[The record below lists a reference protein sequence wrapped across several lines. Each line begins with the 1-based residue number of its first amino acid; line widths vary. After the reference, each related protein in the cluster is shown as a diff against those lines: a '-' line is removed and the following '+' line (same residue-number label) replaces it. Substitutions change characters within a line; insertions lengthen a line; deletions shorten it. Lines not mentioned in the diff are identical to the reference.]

1 MSLNTEPAPVPA
13 GLPTAVLARQIG
25 GPELARAVVAESPEQ
40 QGKALSL
47 LIGQVYA
54 SASPL
59 LKARLLQR
67 LVAPLGV
74 LAAVAVAHGAFAR
87 IKLQTGWQEL
97 PGLQGLG
104 PELQKISVDDVVA
117 LADRVQLLGTDALL
131 RLADLIGKSPV
142 LASSAAAALLMSLL
156 IRSAQNSPLAEA

>member
-1 MSLNTEPAPVPA
+1 MSLNTEPALVPA
-13 GLPTAVLARQIG
+13 GLPTALLARQIG

-74 LAAVAVAHGAFAR
+74 LA
-87 IKLQTGWQEL
+87 
-97 PGLQGLG
+97 
-104 PELQKISVDDVVA
+104 
-117 LADRVQLLGTDALL
+117 
-131 RLADLIGKSPV
+131 
-142 LASSAAAALLMSLL
+142 
-156 IRSAQNSPLAEA
+156 EA

>member
-1 MSLNTEPAPVPA
+1 MSLNTEPTPVPA
-13 GLPTAVLARQIG
+13 GLSTLALTRQVDS
-25 GPELARAVVAESPEQ
+25 PELTCTLAADTPEQ

-54 SASPL
+54 SASPP

-74 LAAVAVAHGAFAR
+74 LATVAVAHGAFAR
-87 IKLQTGWQEL
+87 IKLQTSWQDL
-97 PGLQGLG
+97 PGLQGLS
-104 PELQKISVDDVVA
+104 PDLQKISVDDVVA

-131 RLADLIGKSPV
+131 RLADVIGKSPV
-142 LASSAAAALLMSLL
+142 LTSSAAAALLMSLL
-156 IRSAQNSPLAEA
+156 IRSAQNKPPDE

>member
-1 MSLNTEPAPVPA
+1 MNLNTEPTPVPT
-13 GLPTAVLARQIG
+13 GLSNSALARQVG
-25 GPELARAVVAESPEQ
+25 GPELALAVAADSPEQ

-47 LIGQVYA
+47 LIGRVYE
-54 SASPL
+54 SASLP

-67 LVAPLGV
+67 MVAPLGV

-87 IKLQTGWQEL
+87 IKLQTGWQD
-97 PGLQGLG
+97 LQALG

-131 RLADLIGKSPV
+131 RLGDVIGKSPV
-142 LASSAAAALLMSLL
+142 LASSAAAALLMTLL
-156 IRSAQNSPLAEA
+156 LRSAQSNSSAED